1 MTIMWYV
8 ERRGRC
14 ARDWAVT
21 GFVADSLR
29 AEEPGGRKTNINVS
43 DMSKLFDVKHQV
55 RMINR
60 VLIIS
65 FMLS

>member
-29 AEEPGGRKTNINVS
+29 AGVNVS

-65 FMLS
+65 LMPS

>member
-29 AEEPGGRKTNINVS
+29 AEEPGVNVS

-65 FMLS
+65 LMPS